1 MGGPERGG
9 VGWLEEQDAGPER
22 DPVIRDVGE
31 GCARVICP
39 RGRSY
44 MGQFLSQ

>member
-1 MGGPERGG
+1 MEQ
-9 VGWLEEQDAGPER
+9 LEERDAGLER

-44 MGQFLSQ
+44 MGQVLSQ